1 MSWNCTKGRKN
12 LRLFLLSDSGWFV
25 FPGSWIAFHTVC
37 LRFQL
42 LMQGATERSLY
53 AAGEQRI
60 KAASEFGTKRRCK
73 VWLWLLKSDLIFR
86 GRRSKARGS
95 ARILFLYRNGGGR
108 VVDAEEARRTI
119 RSTQDALQMNVL
131 SCCTVSSQTTVL
143 TSCQRESDL
152 NKTNTQST
160 WQIEIESVMASF
172 LRLIIRLPLYFLLSR
187 LWLLHLSSPDNQAA
201 C

>member
-1 MSWNCTKGRKN
+1 MKLHQRPKKSASVSTLWLGLICFPW
-12 LRLFLLSDSGWFV
+12 FLDRFSHSV
-25 FPGSWIAFHTVC
+25 FAFSIIDAGSH
-37 LRFQL
+37 
-42 LMQGATERSLY
+42 
-53 AAGEQRI
+53 
-60 KAASEFGTKRRCK
+60 GTKLVRRWWTENKGSIGVWYKTKMLSK